1 MFDERFE
8 DALYVIF
15 YVLPYAEING
25 RIVTSDVSDE
35 DLPYKKYTFE

>member
-1 MFDERFE
+1 MTR
-8 DALYVIF
+8 YWK
-15 YVLPYAEING
+15 EING